1 MHWMNKRSVMS
12 VSQLKNAKF
21 VAVFAHDLVLLVF
34 SESSHQHA
42 LKFLNGFQQL
52 HATTL
57 K

>member
-1 MHWMNKRSVMS
+1 MS